1 MSALGQKRTYAVQ
14 NGMSALPPKADIDW
28 SLPNVPLAVSTDVTV
43 AHLQT
48 KYSTGRH
55 SARRFG
61 KRPSHKAMNSS
72 QRNVMQIYESAVLPR
87 GSFPCQRASV
97 GVIVATPSWLKQAE
111 RRVDHVQIQDA
122 GADARRS
129 AWMAAAQAG
138 DGTAYQALLRDCI
151 PIIKSVARR
160 RGVSADHVDD
170 VVQDTLLTI
179 HRARRTYDPSRS
191 FTAWLSVI
199 ADRRA
204 IDLLRRIRRQGVREV
219 HAPLVFE
226 NHPDE
231 AADPA
236 RGLAKAEATGAFAHA
251 LANLP
256 PRQREAVQRLVLD
269 EHSLADAAN
278 LTRRTKG
285 SLKVNLHRGLKALR
299 GRIASGG

>member
-1 MSALGQKRTYAVQ
+1 
-14 NGMSALPPKADIDW
+14 
-28 SLPNVPLAVSTDVTV
+28 
-43 AHLQT
+43 
-48 KYSTGRH
+48 
-55 SARRFG
+55 
-61 KRPSHKAMNSS
+61 
-72 QRNVMQIYESAVLPR
+72 MQIYERAVLPR
-87 GSFPCQRASV
+87 HPLPCRPDTV
-97 GVIVATPSWLKQAE
+97 GVIVAVLSWLKQAE
-111 RRVDHVQIQDA
+111 SGVDHVQVQDA
-122 GADARRS
+122 GVDLRRS

-138 DGTAYQALLRDCI
+138 DGTAYQTLLRDCI

-170 VVQDTLLTI
+170 VVQDALLTV
-179 HRARRTYDPSRS
+179 HRARQTYDPSRS

-204 IDLLRRIRRQGVREV
+204 IDLLRRIRRQNVREV
-219 HAPLVFE
+219 FAPLAFQ
-226 NHPDE
+226 NHADE

-236 RGLAKAEATGAFAHA
+236 RGFAQAEATGAFAHA

-269 EHSLADAAN
+269 ERSLAEAAK
-278 LTRRTKG
+278 LTHRTKG